1 LEYKNERQKPV
12 RLPFASFRLILQ
24 LEKTRLPGIL
34 VGISHL
40 SVGGA
45 VLLPSVA
52 LNYVQC
58 AQNINM
64 HTAED
69 TLSLDIASSQAADT
83 RLPIHLQAENGRR
96 NATYP
101 PG

>member
-1 LEYKNERQKPV
+1 M
-12 RLPFASFRLILQ
+12 
-24 LEKTRLPGIL
+24 
-34 VGISHL
+34 
-40 SVGGA
+40 
-45 VLLPSVA
+45 PSVA